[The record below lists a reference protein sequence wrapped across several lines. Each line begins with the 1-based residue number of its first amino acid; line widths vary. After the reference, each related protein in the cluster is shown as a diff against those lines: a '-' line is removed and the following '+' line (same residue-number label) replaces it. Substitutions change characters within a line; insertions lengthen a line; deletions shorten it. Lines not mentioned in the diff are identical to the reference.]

1 MTASAPSTERGA
13 ALVSRVLHAAH
24 IAHDVVEHEP
34 TYSAVEEARVLHE
47 EPRHSAKTL
56 LLHDRGG
63 WRLAVI
69 PANRRLDMGRARRLL
84 GGTHHLRLATEDEM
98 RDAFPAFDVG
108 ALPPV
113 GSPLPLPEAVD
124 VRLIY
129 RDHVVCAAGDHRHAV
144 RLDPRDLVRLAE
156 PRVGDLCEH
165 DPSPHRKDFGE
176 LPRV

>member
-13 ALVSRVLHAAH
+13 ALVRHVLQDAG

-34 TYSAVEEARVLHE
+34 TYSAIEEARVMHE
-47 EPRHSAKTL
+47 EPRFSAKTL
-56 LLHDRGG
+56 LLHDRGQ
-63 WRLAVI
+63 WCLAVI
-69 PANRRLDMGRARRLL
+69 PANRRLDVARARRLL
-84 GGTHHLRLATEDEM
+84 GGTHHMRLATEDEM
-98 RDAFPAFDVG
+98 REAFPAFDVG

-113 GSPLPLPEAVD
+113 GAPLPLPEAID

-129 RDHVVCAAGDHRHAV
+129 RDHVVCAAGDHNHAV

-165 DPSPHRKDFGE
+165 EPSAHRKDFAE